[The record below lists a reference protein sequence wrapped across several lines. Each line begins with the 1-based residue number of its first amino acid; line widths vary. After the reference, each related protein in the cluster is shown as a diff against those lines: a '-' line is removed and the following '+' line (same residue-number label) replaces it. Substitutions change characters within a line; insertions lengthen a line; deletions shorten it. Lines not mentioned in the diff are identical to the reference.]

1 MAIRFCCWALLSFQI
16 LMRSCMFLSVV
27 PLFFNFYYLF
37 SQIYTLITKIVFSF
51 RKSKS
56 ISSINSQTHC
66 IENNWPNFDKNYNC
80 NGWERMWEWRNQII
94 YKVGVTVWVHMVP
107 AKEELELI
115 NVGTKQDKR
124 EMKIR
129 ILITTKV
136 RNELVALL

>member
-1 MAIRFCCWALLSFQI
+1 
-16 LMRSCMFLSVV
+16 
-27 PLFFNFYYLF
+27 
-37 SQIYTLITKIVFSF
+37 
-51 RKSKS
+51 
-56 ISSINSQTHC
+56 
-66 IENNWPNFDKNYNC
+66 
-80 NGWERMWEWRNQII
+80 
-94 YKVGVTVWVHMVP
+94 MVP